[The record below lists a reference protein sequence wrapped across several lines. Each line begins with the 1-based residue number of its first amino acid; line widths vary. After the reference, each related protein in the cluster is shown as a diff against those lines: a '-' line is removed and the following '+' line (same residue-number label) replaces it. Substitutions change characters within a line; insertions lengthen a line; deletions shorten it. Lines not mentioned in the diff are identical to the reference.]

1 MMITLLFYTL
11 CVTISNKES
20 AKYRLTV
27 QCSLDTLYRDQS
39 TVSVVICDDVTK
51 YCYCKSLSQFVY
63 KVFYYVSTRRLDISK
78 HQFANMEIFL

>member
-1 MMITLLFYTL
+1 MITLLFYSL

-39 TVSVVICDDVTK
+39 TVSVVICNDVTK
-51 YCYCKSLSQFVY
+51 YCYCKSFG
-63 KVFYYVSTRRLDISK
+63 
-78 HQFANMEIFL
+78 